1 MEQLVQDVRHAL
13 RLMIRHPGF
22 TAAALVTL
30 ALGIGANT
38 AIFSI
43 VYGVLF
49 RPLPY
54 RDADRLIRV
63 WEVHPGGNPPV
74 RAPLFS
80 NRTFHS
86 WVESPQAIDRLAA
99 FSSAAY
105 TLTGSG
111 EPTRIGGME
120 VSPALFDL
128 LGATPFVGRLLTE
141 DDAADAEPSS
151 VVVSYG
157 FWRERLGADP
167 AAVGKTLQLDGRSM
181 TIVGVTRP
189 DFCFPNRDVRLW
201 VPYRVPRVAT
211 GPQQGGIDIFG
222 AVARLRPG
230 YTLEQASA
238 EGTAAARNAGPRGM
252 VADLLFGKGGAVEVH
267 STRILDEMTA
277 DVRPALVLLAIGVGF
292 VLLIACANV
301 ANLLLSR
308 GVARQRELAVRGAI
322 GAGRR
327 RLVRQLVT
335 ETMVL
340 AIVGGGLGLLLGW
353 MLTRGVPAM
362 APADFP
368 RLADIRSDRVALA
381 FAVGASIVAGLLS
394 GVLPGLRA
402 SGGDL
407 TSILR
412 SGVSPGTRNKRLGAS
427 LLLVEAA
434 LCVML
439 LVGSG
444 LLIRSFIR
452 LAQVEPGYD
461 PSNVLHARF
470 YLSPGQ
476 RPPAVT
482 LATVD
487 RVLERIRQ
495 QPGVVAAGASNMA
508 PFVRSV
514 AISGFTMPGTGPDGQ
529 PLVARAIS
537 YVVTPGYA
545 EALKLRLRQ
554 GRLFEA
560 RDMSSGILPML
571 VNDEFVRAY
580 LNDGRPIIGR
590 RLPGPEKE
598 KPREIVG
605 VVGNV
610 LKDGLDAQP
619 QSEIYHLPREGWQ
632 LNSQVSI
639 VARTTGHPA
648 DLVPALRA
656 AVREA
661 DPGGALDD
669 VAPLATRMSASMGR
683 PRFAA
688 AVLGAFA
695 IVALVLAATGLYGV
709 LSYQVLQRRRE
720 MGVRAALGASRRRL
734 VALVIREGL
743 MVTIAG
749 LVLGLGLA
757 LLLTR
762 LMQGLLFGVR
772 PLDTPSFLAAPLI
785 LLVVALLACL
795 LPARRAALVDPAEAL
810 RSE

>member
-1 MEQLVQDVRHAL
+1 
-13 RLMIRHPGF
+13 
-22 TAAALVTL
+22 
-30 ALGIGANT
+30 
-38 AIFSI
+38 
-43 VYGVLF
+43 
-49 RPLPY
+49 
-54 RDADRLIRV
+54 
-63 WEVHPGGNPPV
+63 
-74 RAPLFS
+74 
-80 NRTFHS
+80 
-86 WVESPQAIDRLAA
+86 
-99 FSSAAY
+99 
-105 TLTGSG
+105 
-111 EPTRIGGME
+111 
-120 VSPALFDL
+120 
-128 LGATPFVGRLLTE
+128 
-141 DDAADAEPSS
+141 
-151 VVVSYG
+151 
-157 FWRERLGADP
+157 
-167 AAVGKTLQLDGRSM
+167 
-181 TIVGVTRP
+181 
-189 DFCFPNRDVRLW
+189 
-201 VPYRVPRVAT
+201 
-211 GPQQGGIDIFG
+211 
-222 AVARLRPG
+222 
-230 YTLEQASA
+230 
-238 EGTAAARNAGPRGM
+238 
-252 VADLLFGKGGAVEVH
+252 
-267 STRILDEMTA
+267 
-277 DVRPALVLLAIGVGF
+277 
-292 VLLIACANV
+292 
-301 ANLLLSR
+301 
-308 GVARQRELAVRGAI
+308 
-322 GAGRR
+322 
-327 RLVRQLVT
+327 
-335 ETMVL
+335 
-340 AIVGGGLGLLLGW
+340 
-353 MLTRGVPAM
+353 M

-495 QPGVVAAGASNMA
+495 QPGVVAAGGSNMA

>member
-1 MEQLVQDVRHAL
+1 MDYLLQDIRHSF
-13 RLMIRHPGF
+13 RLMLRHPGF

-54 RDADRLIRV
+54 KQADRLIRV

-74 RAPLFS
+74 RGPLFS
-80 NRTFHS
+80 NRTYYS
-86 WVESPQAIDRLAA
+86 WIEQPQAIDRLGA
-99 FSSAAY
+99 FSRTAY

-111 EPTRIGGME
+111 EPSRIAAMQ

-128 LGATPFVGRLLTE
+128 LGATPRAGRLFAE
-141 DDAADAEPSS
+141 DDARDAGADS
-151 VVVSYG
+151 VVLSYG
-157 FWRERLGADP
+157 FWRERFGADH
-167 AAVGKTLQLDGRSM
+167 AAIGGTLQLDGRSM
-181 TIVGVTRP
+181 TIVGVTPPGFYFP
-189 DFCFPNRDVRLW
+189 DRDVQLF
-201 VPYRVPRVAT
+201 VPYRVPRVP
-211 GPQQGGIDIFG
+211 GPQEGGISIFG

-230 YTLEQASA
+230 YTLEQAAA
-238 EGTAAARNAGPRGM
+238 EGTAAARNTGPRGM
-252 VADLLFGKGGAVEVH
+252 VADLLFGKGGPVEVR
-267 STRILDEMTA
+267 TERLLDEMTSR
-277 DVRPALVLLAIGVGF
+277 VRPALVLLAIGVGL

-327 RLVRQLVT
+327 RLVGQLVT

-340 AIVGGGLGLLLGW
+340 AMAGGALGILLGW
-353 MLTRGVPAM
+353 MLTRVLPAL

-368 RLADIRSDRVALA
+368 RLADIRIDATVLA
-381 FAVGASIVAGLLS
+381 FAVCTTIVAGLMS

-412 SGVSPGTRNKRLGAS
+412 SGVSPGTRNKRVGAS
-427 LLLVEAA
+427 LLLAEAA
-434 LCVML
+434 LCVLL
-439 LVGSG
+439 LVGSA
-444 LLIRSFIR
+444 LLIRSFVR
-452 LAQVEPGYD
+452 LTQVEPGFD
-461 PSNVLHARF
+461 PANVLQARL
-470 YLSPGQ
+470 YLSAGE
-476 RPPAVT
+476 RPPAAT
-482 LATVD
+482 LAIID
-487 RVLERIRQ
+487 RVLDRVRQ
-495 QPGVVAAGASNMA
+495 QPGVAAAGASNMA
-508 PFVRSV
+508 PFVRAT
-514 AISGFTMPGTGPDGQ
+514 AITGFSIPGTGPDGQ
-529 PLVARAIS
+529 PLIARAIS

-545 EALKLRLRQ
+545 EALKLRLRD
-554 GRLFEA
+554 GRLFEP

-571 VNDEFVRAY
+571 VNEEFVRAY
-580 LNDGRPIIGR
+580 LSDGRPVVGR
-590 RLPGPEKE
+590 QFPGPPEE
-598 KPREIVG
+598 PPREIIG

-619 QSEIYHLPREGWQ
+619 QSEVYQ
-632 LNSQVSI
+632 LARGRWRFTSQISI
-639 VARTTGHPA
+639 VARTTGNPLDLAPA
-648 DLVPALRA
+648 FRA

-669 VAPLATRMSASMGR
+669 VAPLSSKLSASMGQ

-688 AVLGAFA
+688 AVLGLFA
-695 IVALVLAATGLYGV
+695 IVALALAATGLYGV

-720 MGVRAALGASRRRL
+720 MGVRAALGASRGML
-734 VALVIREGL
+734 VRLVIREGL
-743 MVTIAG
+743 TVTVAG
-749 LVLGLGLA
+749 LLLGLGAA

-772 PLDTPSFLAAPLI
+772 PLDAPSFLAAPLI
-785 LLVVALLACL
+785 LLLVALAACL
-795 LPARRAALVDPAEAL
+795 LPARRAAQVDPAEAL